1 MKKKWAFTAAAGVLG
16 GLFLAGVLEVGSS
29 TGWFWAGG
37 AGFPRVPSWEYSYET
52 TWDPSQAGVEAFPS
66 AGLLAPCL

>member
-29 TGWFWAGG
+29 TGWFGLEELASQ
-37 AGFPRVPSWEYSYET
+37 GFPRGSTPMRPPGTPLRMEWR
-52 TWDPSQAGVEAFPS
+52 AFPS
-66 AGLLAPCL
+66 AGLLGPCL